1 MIQAPIILPRIRPI
15 FMPLKFNTIESE
27 ITSLEHPIQVF
38 RRLIRLV
45 LLAVFHPIIALV
57 KDEVY
62 RVMRV
67 FRYP

>member
-1 MIQAPIILPRIRPI
+1 
-15 FMPLKFNTIESE
+15 MPLKFNTIESE